1 MVITAALVS
10 AVLIVDDA
18 TSAPPGSAAPPVA
31 PTAEPV
37 TTAPATPLDPSATPV
52 DPSDPPLPHRDARGV
67 IQTTG
72 MPAKTVALTFDDGP
86 SSTHTPRVLDILDK
100 HHVKATFCVV
110 GTNATAHPDLL
121 RDIVAH
127 GHALCDHTATHDLHL
142 PDRDDARID
151 AEIGGALAAIRAAAP
166 GVEVP
171 FYRAPGG
178 NFAQNVVTVAAGY
191 ELAPLGWSIDP
202 RDWTEPGAAVIR
214 TAVIDGVV
222 PGSIVLLH
230 DGGGDQSGTVDAL
243 EGIITALRDA
253 GYEFVIPTM

>member
-18 TSAPPGSAAPPVA
+18 TSAPPGSAAPSVA
-31 PTAEPV
+31 PTRQPV
-37 TTAPATPLDPSATPV
+37 PTASATLDPSA
-52 DPSDPPLPHRDARGV
+52 PPLPHRDARGV

-86 SSTHTPRVLDILDK
+86 SPTHTPRVLDILDA
-100 HHVKATFCVV
+100 HDVKATFCVV
-110 GTNATAHPDLL
+110 GANATAHPGLV
-121 RDIVAH
+121 RDIVAR

-151 AEIGGALAAIRAAAP
+151 AEIGGALAAIHAAAP
-166 GVEVP
+166 DVEVL

-178 NFAQNVVTVAAGY
+178 NFAKNVVTAAAGY
-191 ELAPLGWSIDP
+191 ELEPLGWSIDP
-202 RDWTEPGAAVIR
+202 RDWTEPGAAAIR
-214 TAVIDGVV
+214 TAVVDGVV

-230 DGGGDQSGTVDAL
+230 DGGGDRSGTVAAL
-243 EGIITALRDA
+243 EGIVTALRDA

>member
-18 TSAPPGSAAPPVA
+18 TSAPPRSAAPPVA
-31 PTAEPV
+31 PTAKPV
-37 TTAPATPLDPSATPV
+37 TTAPATL

-86 SSTHTPRVLDILDK
+86 SSTHTPRILDILDK
-100 HHVKATFCVV
+100 HRVKATFCVV
-110 GTNATAHPDLL
+110 GANATAHPDLL
-121 RDIVAH
+121 REIVAR

-166 GVEVP
+166 GVDVP

-178 NFAQNVVTVAAGY
+178 NFAKNVVSVAAGY
-191 ELAPLGWSIDP
+191 ELEPLGWSIDP

-214 TAVIDGVV
+214 AAVIDGVV

-230 DGGGDQSGTVDAL
+230 DGGGDQSGTVAAL

>member
-18 TSAPPGSAAPPVA
+18 TSAPPGSAAPSAA
-31 PTAEPV
+31 PTRQPV
-37 TTAPATPLDPSATPV
+37 PTASATLDPSA
-52 DPSDPPLPHRDARGV
+52 PPLPHRDARGV

-86 SSTHTPRVLDILDK
+86 SPTHTPRVLDILDA
-100 HHVKATFCVV
+100 HDVKATFCVV
-110 GTNATAHPDLL
+110 GANAKAHPGLV
-121 RDIVAH
+121 RDIVAR
-127 GHALCDHTATHDLHL
+127 GHALCDHTVTHDLHL

-151 AEIGGALAAIRAAAP
+151 AEIGGALAAIHAAAP
-166 GVEVP
+166 DVEVL

-178 NFAQNVVTVAAGY
+178 NFAENVVTVATGY
-191 ELAPLGWSIDP
+191 QLEPLGWSIDP
-202 RDWTEPGAAVIR
+202 RDWTEPGAAAIR
-214 TAVIDGVV
+214 TAVVDGVV

-230 DGGGDQSGTVDAL
+230 DGGGDQSGTVAAL
-243 EGIITALRDA
+243 EGIVTSLREA